1 MLEPGREMDALI
13 AERVIGEPFID
24 PMYKYFGE
32 PECCPHCGRYCGY
45 DCHYSTDDD
54 AAWRVVRAMM
64 EKGIGRVSIQQMV
77 IDGSW
82 EVIFGLSCRSNR
94 GLGCENSFPH
104 AVCLAA
110 LMALGVEV

>member
-24 PMYKYFGE
+24 PMDKYFGE

-54 AAWRVVRAMM
+54 AAWRVVRKMVDDGFQAVIAADTG
-64 EKGIGRVSIQQMV
+64 EGIDAYV
-77 IDGSW
+77 DF
-82 EVIFGLSCRSNR
+82 ER
-94 GLGCENSFPH
+94 GFEHSDSLATTFAK
-104 AVCLAA
+104 AVCVAA
-110 LMALGVEV
+110 LRALGVEV